1 MARQDTPPSR
11 RTAIIATVVVAA
23 LIAGVLLI
31 RIGQDNGSGDDDNND
46 ARPAAETPRPTI
58 ATGRAGP
65 AGDAAGVPVGFS
77 ADEPGAV
84 AAAVAYATASQRW
97 LYFTD
102 EEIEAA
108 VAEIAT
114 PAAAAR
120 MAEDVVADVSMA
132 REQLAQSSGPI
143 WWLVRPL
150 AWRVDDYR
158 DTDARVSVWTVTILS
173 AAGVAAPQSEFLT
186 VTLDLSWVDGDWRVD
201 GVRDT
206 PGPTPITGPHDQP
219 WDAEPFDEALDGFTR
234 MDGEPAS

>member
-31 RIGQDNGSGDDDNND
+31 RLGQDNGSGDDGND

-58 ATGRAGP
+58 ATGRSGP

-114 PAAAAR
+114 SVAAPR

-219 WDAEPFDEALDGFTR
+219 WDAEPFDQALDGFTR

>member
-1 MARQDTPPSR
+1 MARHDSTPPSR
-11 RTAIIATVVVAA
+11 RTAIIATVIVVA
-23 LIAGVLLI
+23 LVAGVLLL
-31 RIGQDNGSGDDDNND
+31 RLGND
-46 ARPAAETPRPTI
+46 SAPGNDRTDSPSVDEAPRPTVP
-58 ATGRAGP
+58 AGVAGP
-65 AGDAAGVPVGFS
+65 AGESAGVPVGFS

-84 AAAVAYATASQRW
+84 AAAVAYSTASQRW

-108 VAEIAT
+108 IAEIAT
-114 PAAAAR
+114 PVAAPR
-120 MAEDVVADVSMA
+120 LAEDVVADISMA
-132 REQLAQSSGPI
+132 REQLAQSSGRI

-158 DTDARVSVWTVTILS
+158 DTEARVSVWTVTILS
-173 AAGVAAPQSEFLT
+173 AASVAAPQSEFLT

-219 WDAEPFDEALDGFTR
+219 WDAEPFDSALDGFTR
-234 MDGEPAS
+234 MDGEPVS